1 MRRASWDTAAL
12 VDLIGAV
19 ADVTADAAGVPDT
32 LHRAVAVVC
41 RHTPWMLGHV
51 YLRDDTGSDRLVPT
65 GPWHCDSDRQRFAG
79 FCALVDA
86 EPVQPGR
93 GLCGRAVASGG
104 PQWTADMARERGFS
118 EAAATVGARHGL
130 GAAVAVPVVV
140 QGKVT
145 AVLELFAGERFE
157 PQPAFLSVAA
167 AVAAILAGRL
177 ERELTDRRRLH
188 DPLTGL
194 ANRALFAEEAVR
206 SFDRCSRNG
215 WTAGVLSLDL
225 DGFRRVND
233 GLGHEV
239 GDEVLVAI
247 AHRVEA
253 VLRQYDTV
261 ARALRVAARL
271 GGDEFLLLCEDVP
284 DPQAAAA
291 IAGRVL
297 GAVAAPLEV
306 GGHGVAV
313 TASVGSSD
321 ADAAVAEDERRLR
334 RALEGG
340 ELRLVY
346 QPKISLLTDRIVGV
360 EALLRWEDPERGQV
374 GPDEFIP
381 LAEATGLIVPI
392 GAYVLREAFSQA
404 VAWLA
409 AYPRPGPFTMAVN
422 VSARQFRA
430 GLLETVEAA
439 VSETGLDKS
448 FVDGLGTDAE
458 ATAVVAAVV
467 SLAHALE
474 RDVVAEGVET
484 TAQLD
489 RLRSLG
495 CDYAQGYLF
504 ARPAPASAIDAL
516 LADDAVGGQLLLERA
531 GREADRHGAGETV
544 LVADDAADMRQY
556 VRMSLTAAGFTVEEA
571 RDGAEAVTL
580 ARSLRPDC
588 IVLDVTMPDLNGLAV
603 CATLRAD
610 PLTRDCIIIMLT
622 SHDQAI
628 DKVEAFAAGADD
640 YMVKPFAPRD
650 LVARVRTAILRRQTG

>member
-12 VDLIGAV
+12 VELIGAV
-19 ADVTADAAGVPDT
+19 ADVTADAVGVADT

-86 EPVQPGR
+86 EPVEPGR

-140 QGKVT
+140 EGKVT
-145 AVLELFAGERFE
+145 AVLELFARERFE

-177 ERELTDRRRLH
+177 ERELTDHRRLH

-215 WTAGVLSLDL
+215 WTAAVLSLDL

-233 GLGHEV
+233 ELGHDV

-284 DPQAAAA
+284 DPQAAAV

-297 GAVAAPLEV
+297 GAVAAPLEI

-313 TASVGSSD
+313 TASVGITLGGAEHLRGAEQAVEQLIVEAETAMREAKRHGGNRHELFVRGSSD

-381 LAEATGLIVPI
+381 LAEASGLIVPI
-392 GAYVLREAFSQA
+392 GAYVLREAFRQA

-409 AYPRPGPFTMAVN
+409 AYPRAGPFTMAVN

-439 VSETGLDKS
+439 VADTG
-448 FVDGLGTDAE
+448 VDP
-458 ATAVVAAVV
+458 
-467 SLAHALE
+467 
-474 RDVVAEGVET
+474 R
-484 TAQLD
+484 
-489 RLRSLG
+489 
-495 CDYAQGYLF
+495 
-504 ARPAPASAIDAL
+504 
-516 LADDAVGGQLLLERA
+516 
-531 GREADRHGAGETV
+531 
-544 LVADDAADMRQY
+544 
-556 VRMSLTAAGFTVEEA
+556 
-571 RDGAEAVTL
+571 
-580 ARSLRPDC
+580 
-588 IVLDVTMPDLNGLAV
+588 AV
-603 CATLRAD
+603 CLEMTES
-610 PLTRDCIIIMLT
+610 TVM
-622 SHDQAI
+622 
-628 DKVEAFAAGADD
+628 DD
-640 YMVKPFAPRD
+640 
-650 LVARVRTAILRRQTG
+650 